1 MPYLLDG
8 NNLIGLVR
16 RSSRPAEED
25 RRALVAEIADRL
37 RRSRARA
44 VLYFDGA
51 GDPRSAALGS
61 LEVRG
66 ATGSNADEAIVRDVA
81 RASDPAS
88 MIVVTADRE
97 LQRRVR
103 EAGGKTCPP
112 KEFFDRF
119 GSRAPAGG
127 SPKSGE
133 QVDVEEWTRYF
144 EDERNRTRK

>member
-16 RSSRPAEED
+16 RSSRPGEED

-44 VLYFDGA
+44 VLYFDGPGNDRPA
-51 GDPRSAALGS
+51 TLGS
-61 LEVRG
+61 LEVR
-66 ATGSNADEAIVRDVA
+66 AAPGSSADEAIVRDVT
-81 RASDPAS
+81 RAADPAS

-97 LQRRVR
+97 LQQRVR
-103 EAGGKTCPP
+103 DAGGKTCPP

-119 GSRAPAGG
+119 GSHAAPGG

-133 QVDVEEWTRYF
+133 SVDVEEWTRYF
-144 EDERNRTRK
+144 EDERNRSRE